1 MYYSEGLIVA
11 KTLGEFEQ
19 LILFALIQL
28 EDDEAY
34 GVSIRD
40 AIAERTGRE
49 VSTGAVYTSLD
60 RLREH
65 GLVHSWVGAPTGER
79 GGRRKRLYRLEP
91 AGVEALS
98 RSVQIFR
105 DMSDGLLG
113 RLAQR
118 LEGGSGS

>member
-1 MYYSEGLIVA
+1 MP

-19 LILFALIQL
+19 LILFALLEL

-40 AIAERTGRE
+40 VIGKRTGRDI
-49 VSTGAVYTSLD
+49 STGAVYTALD

-65 GLVHSWVGAPTGER
+65 GLVASWIGAPTGER

-91 AGVEALS
+91 AGAEALS
-98 RSVQIFR
+98 RSVRIFT
-105 DMSDGLLG
+105 DMSEGLLG
-113 RLAQR
+113 RLASR
-118 LEGGSGS
+118 VEEGSRP